1 VFILE
6 EKKYILK
13 KLAPILVVGGLAGL
27 GWSFS
32 AGIMTNQLLVHGA
45 IAGLM
50 GAFAMT
56 MGMMIVA
63 EIKDMGVVVPQL
75 VASNI
80 GLEKVWTGVH
90 FGTGASFG
98 LGYIII
104 SGILNVPLSIL
115 GAVVFA
121 VLGPEMFLG
130 LVILPDNG
138 MGLFGKDKNPMLPM
152 MTLVMHIIF
161 GIVMGATL
169 LYLIRT

>member
-1 VFILE
+1 MS
-6 EKKYILK
+6 EKKFILK
-13 KLAPILVVGGLAGL
+13 KLAPILVVGGLAVL
-27 GWSFS
+27 LWSFS
-32 AGIMTNQLLVHGA
+32 AGIMTTELLIKGS

-56 MGMMIVA
+56 VGMMIVA
-63 EIKDMGVVVPQL
+63 EIKDMGIVVPQV

-80 GLEKVWTGVH
+80 GLGQVWTGVH
-90 FGTGASFG
+90 FATGASFA

-130 LVILPDNG
+130 IVILPDNG
-138 MGLFGKDKNPMLPM
+138 MGLFGKDQNKMLPL
-152 MTLVMHIIF
+152 MTLVMHLLF

-169 LYLIRT
+169 LYLGRT

>member
-1 VFILE
+1 MS

-13 KLAPILVVGGLAGL
+13 KLGPILIVFGIVVLV
-27 GWSFS
+27 WSFS
-32 AGIMTNQLLVHGA
+32 AGIMTNQLLIHGV

-56 MGMMIVA
+56 VGMMIVA
-63 EIKDMGVVVPQL
+63 EIKDMGVIVPQV

-104 SGILNVPLSIL
+104 SGILSVPLSIL

-121 VLGPEMFLG
+121 VLGPELFLG
-130 LVILPDNG
+130 LVILPDND
-138 MGLFGKDKNPMLPM
+138 MGLFGKDKNPVLPM
-152 MTLVMHIIF
+152 MTLVMHILF

-169 LYLIRT
+169 LYLGRT

>member
-1 VFILE
+1 MGEKKFILA
-6 EKKYILK
+6 
-13 KLAPILVVGGLAGL
+13 KLAPILVVGGLAVFA
-27 GWSFS
+27 WAFS
-32 AGIMTNQLLVHGA
+32 TGIMTNELLVQGA

-56 MGMMIVA
+56 VGMMIVA
-63 EIKDMGVVVPQL
+63 EIKPMGIVVPQV

-80 GLEKVWTGVH
+80 GLESVWTGVH
-90 FGTGASFG
+90 FGTGASFA

-152 MTLVMHIIF
+152 MTLIMHIIF
-161 GIVMGATL
+161 GTVMGATL
-169 LYLIRT
+169 LYLGRT